1 VSNVAKFALP
11 LLLLAAIGG
20 GAAYYLT
27 QTPPDAPPQP
37 TQPTAVQPPVDKPPA
52 PVQPEAVTLPPQ
64 EPIRTTAMG
73 PASNA
78 HADAPQGVRGRVL
91 LPSGAPAQGLP
102 VLLLESAQNDPLKI
116 FLENK
121 LGKVRLPVAST
132 ELGADGTFRLGVLQ
146 PGKGVDLRV
155 LSPDHPELQYA
166 NIKVRE
172 GDWFDTGDLRLEVG
186 LVVTGRIIEATT
198 KSAVPNA
205 TVFMQSSHQSHAM
218 VATPGR
224 EKGIPATTD
233 ASGSFRFANAP
244 RVGLINLIAEAQ
256 GFATSQLLSQPLRTD
271 GANDFTIEIELGQ
284 PIAGYTVDS
293 DGRPLANISVTA
305 NGLSAKTP
313 MTATAI
319 SDGDGMFSFASLRN
333 GPYQLTAVSPQ
344 HAETKL
350 HPVMTGDLEVKLVM
364 PSRGAVKLKVL
375 AAKGRTPLKSY
386 RLGLKRHFE
395 NNPLGIANVPEF
407 PDRNIN
413 PGDYPSEFNNQWA
426 LIRGLPAG
434 SYRFQVTENN
444 HAKTLSPPF
453 TIEEGQPPIEVV
465 CELTLGGSIVG
476 TVIDDRGQPVAGAT
490 VNSDHNAGLAAD
502 TQIFELFASMIPE
515 KHTKSSTT
523 TDAQG
528 RFRINKLSFAEYMIR
543 VAHPQFCEGKA
554 INLKLETEGQI
565 VDVGVIQ
572 LSLGTVVEGVAMV
585 DGVPAGQI
593 TVTLSTPP
601 PSGADGLPTAAEQAQ
616 SPQAQQ
622 QAARALF
629 SAKAISDGDGRFRML
644 KRVPPGTYK
653 VTASRSGGD
662 NPFFAL
668 IDMRETER
676 MITIEPGVDSV
687 PMQFNLSRR

>member
-11 LLLLAAIGG
+11 LLLLAALGG

-27 QTPPDAPPQP
+27 QTPPDAPP
-37 TQPTAVQPPVDKPPA
+37 TPPA
-52 PVQPEAVTLPPQ
+52 PVTVQPTPDQPPAPPVQPEVATLPPQ
-64 EPIRTTAMG
+64 DPIRTQANG
-73 PASNA
+73 PATNA
-78 HADAPQGVRGRVL
+78 HADARQGVRGRVL
-91 LPSGAPAQGLP
+91 LPNGAPAQGLP

-121 LGKVRLPVAST
+121 LGKVRVPLASA
-132 ELGADGTFRLGVLQ
+132 EIDADGSFQLGVLQ

-166 NIKVRE
+166 NIKVRD

-186 LVVTGRIIEATT
+186 LVVTGRIVEATSKT
-198 KSAVPNA
+198 AVPNA
-205 TVFMQSSHQSHAM
+205 TVFLQSSHQSHAM

-233 ASGSFRFANAP
+233 ASGTFRFANAP
-244 RVGLINLIAEAQ
+244 RIGLINLIAEAQ
-256 GFATSQLLSQPLRTD
+256 GFATSQLLNQPLRPE

-284 PIAGYTVDS
+284 PIAGFTVDS
-293 DGRPLANISVTA
+293 EGRPLANITVTA

-313 MTATAI
+313 QTATAI
-319 SDGDGMFSFASLRN
+319 SDADGLFSFASLRT
-333 GPYQLTAVSPQ
+333 GPYQLTATSPQ
-344 HAETKL
+344 HAETKQ
-350 HPVMTGDLEVKLVM
+350 HPVMTGDLEVKLVL
-364 PSRGAVKLKVL
+364 PARGAVKLRVL

-413 PGDYPSEFNNQWA
+413 PGDYPSEFNGQWA
-426 LIRGLPAG
+426 LIRGLPSG
-434 SYRFQVTENN
+434 SYRFQITENN

-453 TIEEGQPPIEVV
+453 TVEEGQPPIEVV
-465 CELTLGGSIVG
+465 CELTLGGSITG

-528 RFRINKLSFAEYMIR
+528 RFRINKLSFADYMIR

-554 INLKLETEGQI
+554 INLKLEGEGQI

-572 LSLGTVVEGVAMV
+572 LSLGTLVEGMAMV

-593 TVTLSTPP
+593 TITLSTPP
-601 PSGADGLPTAAEQAQ
+601 PSGANGLPTAAEAQ

-629 SAKAISDGDGRFRML
+629 SAKAISDGDGRFRLL

-662 NPFFAL
+662 NPFNAL

-676 MITIEPGVDSV
+676 QITVEPGVDSM
-687 PMQFNLSRR
+687 PLQFNLSRR